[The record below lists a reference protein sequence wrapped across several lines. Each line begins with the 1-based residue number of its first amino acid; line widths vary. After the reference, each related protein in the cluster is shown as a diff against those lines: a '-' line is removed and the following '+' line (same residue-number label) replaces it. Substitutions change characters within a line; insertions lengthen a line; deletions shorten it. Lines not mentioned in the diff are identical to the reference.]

1 MPAVFDRSD
10 RNFEYPESLLLIWE
24 QWLYGLG
31 TMVRVR
37 VSCCSQTGQFPDPIF
52 MPAEKM
58 GLETV
63 YFIFIKLYRNA
74 GALLFSNITLEV
86 IEDYIPHY
94 VPTIC

>member
-1 MPAVFDRSD
+1 
-10 RNFEYPESLLLIWE
+10 
-24 QWLYGLG
+24 
-31 TMVRVR
+31 
-37 VSCCSQTGQFPDPIF
+37 

-74 GALLFSNITLEV
+74 GALLFSNITLDV

-94 VPTIC
+94 VRVNDLLAK